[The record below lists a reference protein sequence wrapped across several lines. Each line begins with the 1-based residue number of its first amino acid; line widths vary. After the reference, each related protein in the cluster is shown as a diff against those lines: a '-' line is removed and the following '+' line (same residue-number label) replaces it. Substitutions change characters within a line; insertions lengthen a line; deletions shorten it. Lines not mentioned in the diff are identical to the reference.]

1 MLIKLDQESEICKA
15 YRLANPVPYAE
26 REIPNDIL
34 QLIEKQKVVP
44 RAQGKRKT
52 TPTATSSPKPKRTK
66 KSKSK
71 PILRDEDSDIES
83 DPNIRKVQTPH
94 SSPHK
99 SISEPFSTAPIT
111 TSITEPIPTSPLKTP
126 TTTEPIT
133 TTTSTPDYTE
143 QLNAPF
149 VTLTQSPP

>member
-26 REIPNDIL
+26 REIPNEIL
-34 QLIEKQKVVP
+34 QLIEKQKVIP

-52 TPTATSSPKPKRTK
+52 TPTATSSPKPKRAK

-71 PILRDEDSDIES
+71 PILRDEDSDTES

-99 SISEPFSTAPIT
+99 SP